1 MQRLFSVEH
10 VKGTLL
16 IFEGQKLYN
25 VVCPFYC
32 LPPQKYVLDLD
43 YIATTYIHIN
53 KSKLSFLCLFL
64 QKRISPIKVSG
75 SNKVGDLLT
84 SHENSQ
90 S

>member
-32 LPPQKYVLDLD
+32 LAPQKYVLDFD
-43 YIATTYIHIN
+43 YIATTYI
-53 KSKLSFLCLFL
+53 
-64 QKRISPIKVSG
+64 
-75 SNKVGDLLT
+75 
-84 SHENSQ
+84 
-90 S
+90 